1 MDHTKILFEY
11 DGDTP
16 EQCELEGV
24 WACPV
29 SDGFKIDNI
38 PFYVR
43 EIALDDIVTAEND
56 AGGMLRYKELVRSSG
71 HSTIRLWFAK
81 NKEEHIASVRQML
94 RDLGCESEQSDR
106 PRLVA
111 VDVPPSVSY
120 ECVRAVLDEQEKI
133 GVFEYEE
140 ACLGFL

>member
-1 MDHTKILFEY
+1 MEHTKILFEY
-11 DGDTP
+11 EGSAPD
-16 EQCELEGV
+16 QLELESI

-29 SDGFKIDNI
+29 DDGFKIDNI

-43 EIALDDIVTAEND
+43 GIALDDIVSAERD
-56 AGGMLRYKELVRSSG
+56 DGGMLRYQRLIRSSG
-71 HSTIRLWFAK
+71 HSTIRLWFADD
-81 NKEEHIASVRQML
+81 EERRIISVRQMF

-106 PRLVA
+106 RRLVA
-111 VDVPPSVSY
+111 VDIPPSISY
-120 ECVRAVLDEQEKI
+120 EQIRAVLDEQEKL